1 MAEAALLGTG
11 KLAVIG
17 GRLEDGNV
25 AIFTELHR
33 LAAGRILVFPTA
45 SAEPKAVGE
54 ESLQVFRSYGFEA
67 EVAPL
72 TARNASRMAF
82 DPALIAKVGAFG
94 SVYFTGGDQ
103 SKIVAALAP
112 GGVETPLLGAIRAA
126 QAAGGLVAGSSAGAA
141 MMSQPMIL
149 GGTSIESVVHG
160 LTDNPKRPGLLMGTG
175 LGFFRF
181 GLLDQHFIKRGRLG
195 RLVVAMSEA
204 GVRRGFGIDENTALL
219 VEGGAARVC
228 GEYGVMVVD
237 MGPAKVDTR
246 GRSFRGFRL
255 SYLDDGD
262 GIELGGHFRPQ
273 PGASKRRVRKREVAY
288 RAPTR
293 SRRNAFGAYTL
304 YDLMAR
310 LVLADT
316 AVYDT
321 DQAEAFDARSGCNV
335 TVEIERQKRRS
346 RGLIATPESGLRMSG
361 LDFRCSLLSEQLSAT
376 KLADRIGRPARTFG
390 MTPNPEARIV
400 LLGSSPLRA
409 DPAMLAPVLELVRQG
424 PVGVLAAASAEPKAT
439 AREHVELLSGLGVQA
454 VDLGITIDNVDY
466 KVQDEDLLEMIA
478 GLRGIL
484 LCGGNQIRLVE
495 TLLHRG
501 EESAVLRAIARAH
514 SRGAAL
520 IAASGGASALSG
532 VMISGG
538 SSWEALRYGV
548 SSDTGHRGLVI
559 QEGIGLFGGGIV
571 DQNLLAGNRLGRLI
585 VACAEEGER
594 FGIGIFEDS
603 AAVASEAGTHIAAAG
618 QHGFLLAEIDPAT
631 LVLQGDSFVAEN
643 IRLTVVAPGDA
654 LALPAGTVA
663 RAQPAEASAG
673 LLAKLIDGLAR
684 EAGVPE
690 HAGGDGLPGASATIR
705 GLTMRVRERQ
715 AASAVVDLQCPRDQ
729 NA

>member
-1 MAEAALLGTG
+1 MTAGLSPAG

-25 AIFTELHR
+25 AIFAEMHR
-33 LAAGRILVFPTA
+33 LARGRMLVFPTA
-45 SAEPKAVGE
+45 SGEPEAVGE
-54 ESLQVFRSYGFEA
+54 ESAQVFRSYGFDT
-67 EVAPL
+67 EVAAL
-72 TARNASRMAF
+72 TEANAAAMAH
-82 DPALIAKVGAFG
+82 DPGLIARVGAFG

-112 GGVETPLLGAIRAA
+112 GGVETPLLAAIRAA

-141 MMSQPMIL
+141 MMSQPMIV
-149 GGTSIESVVHG
+149 GGTSIESVLHG
-160 LTDNPKRPGLLMGTG
+160 LTDDPERPGLMMGAG
-175 LGFFRF
+175 LGFFPF

-195 RLVVAMSEA
+195 RLVVAMAEA

-219 VEGGAARVC
+219 VENGAGRVC
-228 GEYGVMVVD
+228 GEYGVIMVD
-237 MGPAKVDTR
+237 MGPAKVDR
-246 GRSFRGFRL
+246 LSRSFRDFRL

-262 GIELGGHFRPQ
+262 AIELGGRFRPQ
-273 PGASKRRVRKREVAY
+273 AGASKRRVRKREMAY

-316 AVYDT
+316 SVYDT
-321 DQAEAFDARSGCNV
+321 DQAEAFDARTGFNV
-335 TVEIERQKRRS
+335 TVEIARQKRRS
-346 RGLIATPESGLRMSG
+346 RGLIATPESGLRMSA

-390 MTPNPEARIV
+390 MTPNPEARLV
-400 LLGSSPLRA
+400 LLGSSPLKA
-409 DPAMLAPVLELVRQG
+409 DPAMLAPVLELVRPG
-424 PVGVLAAASAEPKAT
+424 TVGVLAAASAEPKAT
-439 AREHVELLSGLGVQA
+439 AREHVKLLSRLGVQA
-454 VDLGITIDNVDY
+454 VDLGVNIDNVDY

-484 LCGGNQIRLVE
+484 FCGGNQIRLVE

-514 SRGAAL
+514 SRGATL
-520 IAASGGASALSG
+520 IAASGAASALSG
-532 VMISGG
+532 VMIAGG
-538 SSWEALRYGV
+538 TSWEALRYGV

-571 DQNLLAGNRLGRLI
+571 DQNLNAGNRLGRLI

-594 FGIGIFEDS
+594 FGIGVFEDS
-603 AAVASEAGTHIAAAG
+603 AAVASRAGTVLGAG
-618 QHGFLLAEIDPAT
+618 RHGFLLVEIDPTT
-631 LVLQGDSFVAEN
+631 LRLQSDSFVAEN
-643 IRLTVVAPGDA
+643 VRLTVVAPGERLELPSA
-654 LALPAGTVA
+654 TVTRAAPAGA
-663 RAQPAEASAG
+663 AAA
-673 LLAKLIDGLAR
+673 LLGTLIDGLAR
-684 EAGVPE
+684 EAGVPDG
-690 HAGGDGLPGASATIR
+690 AGGASSTIR
-705 GLTMRVRERQ
+705 GLCLRVRER
-715 AASAVVDLQCPRDQ
+715 AGASAVIDLECPRDQ